1 MATRLV
7 STVELAAEALAK
19 AGLPGN
25 RPVTMIV
32 FDSEDE
38 AKLADLKSAIHEAD
52 SSGAFIDADQ
62 AFEMLKADLRKKY
75 PL

>member
-7 STVELAAEALAK
+7 STVEHAAEDLAK

-38 AKLADLKSAIHEAD
+38 AKLADLKAAIHEAD
-52 SSGAFIDADQ
+52 SSADFIDAEQ
-62 AFEMLKADLRKKY
+62 AFEMIRADLRKKY
-75 PL
+75 PV